1 MMHDILDSFLHAI
14 ESDDLRWCGESRY
27 LVQIAA
33 PDASLTLNEDT
44 LEGVLDSHLRLR
56 GYSFILGVWEDG
68 NRGIW

>member
-1 MMHDILDSFLHAI
+1 MNDILDSFLHAI

-44 LEGVLDSHLRLR
+44 LEGVLDSHLR
-56 GYSFILGVWEDG
+56 
-68 NRGIW
+68 GIW